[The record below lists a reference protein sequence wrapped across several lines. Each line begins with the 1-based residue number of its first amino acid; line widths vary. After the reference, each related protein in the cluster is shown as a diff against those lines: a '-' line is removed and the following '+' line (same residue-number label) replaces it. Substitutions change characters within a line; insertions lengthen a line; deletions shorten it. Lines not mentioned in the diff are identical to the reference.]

1 MWGIRRMNGVVAR
14 ILLFAAYA
22 SILGG
27 TFGWFGHVHMAM
39 Q

>member
-1 MWGIRRMNGVVAR
+1 MSAIVAR

-27 TFGWFGHVHMAM
+27 TFGWFGHVHAAM

>member
-1 MWGIRRMNGVVAR
+1 MDELVAQ

-27 TFGWFGHVHMAM
+27 TFGWFGHAHMAM
-39 Q
+39 P

>member
-1 MWGIRRMNGVVAR
+1 MNEIVAR

-22 SILGG
+22 SVLGG
-27 TFGWFGHVHMAM
+27 TFGWFGHVHAAM

>member
-1 MWGIRRMNGVVAR
+1 MNAIVAR
-14 ILLFAAYA
+14 ILLLAAYA

-27 TFGWFGHVHMAM
+27 TFGWFGHVRAAI

>member
-1 MWGIRRMNGVVAR
+1 MSEVVAR
-14 ILLFAAYA
+14 LLLAAAYA

-27 TFGWFGHVHMAM
+27 TFGWFGHAHMAM